1 MRRSPW
7 IPIFVL
13 LAIGLYFAPREGG
26 RAIDFNLDLSPLP
39 QLESSLKLP
48 SDVEALFKKTRP
60 ATIRV
65 EQVGNDG
72 SQSVGTGFFVDEK
85 GTFLTAY
92 HVIEDGGRVNVTTLS
107 GMRFTANVV
116 GFDVA
121 RDIAVLKANVR
132 GTVPFLPIAK
142 SEPALRSPILAI
154 GNSREQFLQ
163 PRLGRVLQYDAR
175 AYKFDFPQ
183 GTVMTSAPLAPGD
196 SGGPIINTA
205 GEAVGVVSYIQ
216 LANSDFAPLANS
228 NDVQTVASF
237 AVPVT
242 RDDPMLGAVLNGE
255 KRDVPVMGVTES
267 RHAELYDV
275 QGAVVGTVTPRG
287 PADRAGLRGE
297 RFLPRRD
304 SSGELSRRFSA
315 DVIVAVNGERVRD
328 FNEMAFEIRSQRI
341 GSTVTLTVVRDGA
354 RIQVPVTLAAR
365 ETLGN

>member
-26 RAIDFNLDLSPLP
+26 RAIDFNLNLNPLP

-48 SDVEALFKKTRP
+48 ADVETLFKKSRP

-72 SQSVGTGFFVDEK
+72 SQSIGTGFFIDSK

-92 HVIEDGGRVNVTTLS
+92 HVIEDGGHVNVTTLS

-132 GTVPFLPIAK
+132 GTVPFLPVARN
-142 SEPALRSPILAI
+142 EPALRSPILAI
-154 GNSREQFLQ
+154 GNSHEQFLQ

-216 LANSDFAPLANS
+216 LANSDLTPLANS
-228 NDVQTVASF
+228 DDVQTVASF

-242 RDDPMLGAVLNGE
+242 RDDEIFNAVLNGE

-267 RHAELYDV
+267 NHAELYDV
-275 QGAVVGTVTPRG
+275 EGAVIGNVTPSG
-287 PADRAGLRGE
+287 PADRAGLRAE

-304 SSGELSRRFSA
+304 AGGELTRRFSA

-328 FNEMAFEIRSQRI
+328 FNDMAFKIRSQRI
-341 GSTVTLTVVRDGA
+341 GDTVTLTVMREGKQIDVA
-354 RIQVPVTLAAR
+354 VKLAAR
-365 ETLGN
+365 KALEN